1 MGNSLKTNIGS
12 KTEQILVKTENFIHN
27 NLHQT
32 LLVTKVV
39 LIVLTVVWALFSL
52 IIYFLE
58 NTSFKDSETFKK
70 DKKALTI
77 FSSIL
82 FYIILLFV
90 AILSIVILIV
100 TRKTKNH
107 ILNKAHQDFKQL
119 MYKILPKNYTK
130 INMTYNKLQNE
141 PLITMNQ
148 DQLIYVLSM
157 NWWMIFYLILVCLL
171 VLYAKIK
178 HDPGAIFSLF

>member
-1 MGNSLKTNIGS
+1 MGNSLKTNIGP

-39 LIVLTVVWALFSL
+39 LIVLTVVWGLFSL
-52 IIYFLE
+52 IIYILE
-58 NTSFKDSETFKK
+58 NTSFKDSEKFKK

-82 FYIILLFV
+82 FYIILLFIV
-90 AILSIVILIV
+90 ILSIVIMIV
-100 TRKTKNH
+100 TRKTRNH
-107 ILNKAHQDFKQL
+107 ILIKAKQEFKQL
-119 MYKILPKNYTK
+119 MYIISPKSYNR
-130 INMTYNKLQNE
+130 INNKLQNE
-141 PLITMNQ
+141 SKITMNEN
-148 DQLIYVLSM
+148 QLIYILSM